1 LSQDQ
6 LNSLARIFTFE
17 KKLREAQSIVELRY
31 IVTNELRSISPYI
44 YSFFGSWTKP
54 KRFKIEAISDIA
66 VVEKTSP
73 VTNLVQKIIQQ
84 KLKEAPTDAHVFSLE
99 GESLVPAKGEDPLPN
114 QFMWVPCHSSQKGM
128 QAILVLNRNE
138 SWTEQEV
145 EYLRH
150 LGTTIGHAMGSLV
163 DKNIFE
169 KMFTIMRSAFF
180 QFILFSGIIASM
192 FIPVSL
198 SVIGQAEI
206 IPNNPSI
213 INAPIDGV
221 IDEILVDNNDKVSKQ
236 TPLVNFEKTQ
246 LQNSFDLAQQELK
259 VIQTELLQAQQ
270 SSFNS
275 KEDKALVSLL
285 QSKIILTQ
293 ETVNY
298 QKLLLDK
305 ATILSPNDGT
315 IVIKDKQ
322 LLIGRPFQVGENIM
336 EIADPSDVQVEIQVP
351 VKDSITIKK
360 GAKINVFL
368 DSDPLNVI
376 KASVIKFSYE
386 PELTAENLLAYT
398 VTAKLEQEGIHPR
411 IGLRGSAK
419 IFGDEVRL
427 FFYLF
432 RKPIIVVRQTLGL

>member
-1 LSQDQ
+1 
-6 LNSLARIFTFE
+6 
-17 KKLREAQSIVELRY
+17 
-31 IVTNELRSISPYI
+31 
-44 YSFFGSWTKP
+44 
-54 KRFKIEAISDIA
+54 
-66 VVEKTSP
+66 
-73 VTNLVQKIIQQ
+73 
-84 KLKEAPTDAHVFSLE
+84 
-99 GESLVPAKGEDPLPN
+99 
-114 QFMWVPCHSSQKGM
+114 
-128 QAILVLNRNE
+128 
-138 SWTEQEV
+138 
-145 EYLRH
+145 
-150 LGTTIGHAMGSLV
+150 
-163 DKNIFE
+163 
-169 KMFTIMRSAFF
+169 
-180 QFILFSGIIASM
+180 M

-221 IDEILVDNNDKVSKQ
+221 IDDILVDNNDKVLQQ

-322 LLIGRPFQVGENIM
+322 LLIGRPFQIGENIM
-336 EIADPSDVQVEIQVP
+336 VIADPSDVQVEIQVP

-386 PELTAENLLAYT
+386 PELTAENMLAYT
-398 VTAKLEQEGIHPR
+398 VTAKIEQEDIQPR

-432 RKPIIVVRQTLGL
+432 RKPIIVLRQTLGF

>member
-1 LSQDQ
+1 
-6 LNSLARIFTFE
+6 
-17 KKLREAQSIVELRY
+17 
-31 IVTNELRSISPYI
+31 
-44 YSFFGSWTKP
+44 
-54 KRFKIEAISDIA
+54 
-66 VVEKTSP
+66 
-73 VTNLVQKIIQQ
+73 
-84 KLKEAPTDAHVFSLE
+84 
-99 GESLVPAKGEDPLPN
+99 
-114 QFMWVPCHSSQKGM
+114 
-128 QAILVLNRNE
+128 
-138 SWTEQEV
+138 
-145 EYLRH
+145 
-150 LGTTIGHAMGSLV
+150 MGSLV

-169 KMFTIMRSAFF
+169 KMFTIIRSALF

-221 IDEILVDNNDKVSKQ
+221 IEEILVDNNDEVSKH

-246 LQNSFDLAQQELK
+246 LQNNFDLAQQELK

-305 ATILSPNDGT
+305 ATLLSPNDGT
-315 IVIKDKQ
+315 VVIKDKQ
-322 LLIGRPFQVGENIM
+322 ALMGRPFQIGENIM
-336 EIADPSDVQVEIQVP
+336 VVADPADVQVEILVP

-376 KASVIKFSYE
+376 KASVVKFSYE
-386 PELTAENLLAYT
+386 PELTAENLLAYS
-398 VTAKLEQEGIHPR
+398 VIAKLEQEDAPPR